1 LNSIWGVFNVS
12 KSEIVVSSL
21 LTIKFGIEF
30 LIVWGK
36 NIVDLVIKKF
46 LNLRLGDTIELML
59 EFDNWNITLGLD
71 QPMALILFNVEVLSN
86 TGSWDV
92 DDIPIWNLK
101 VDIDLGLFGVTV
113 VDEVSLLT
121 ANTSLGWACSN
132 SNIDVLEFG

>member
-1 LNSIWGVFNVS
+1 MNSIWGVFNVS

-101 VDIDLGLFGVTV
+101 VDIDLGLFGVAV

>member
-1 LNSIWGVFNVS
+1 MNSIWGVFNVS

>member
-101 VDIDLGLFGVTV
+101 VDIDLGLFGVAV